1 MNSLELIFDTRWVR
15 RRAKCLMRAFGAS
28 RAEAVVSASQD
39 WVCLN
44 GKCAHP
50 RYASLFNSGATPS

>member
-15 RRAKCLMRAFGAS
+15 RRAKSLMRAFGAS
-28 RAEAVVSASQD
+28 RSEAVVSASQD

-44 GKCAHP
+44 GQCANP
-50 RYASLFNSGATPS
+50 RYASLFNFGAV